1 MISSLYARLFKIFG
15 DRYTYDTGY
24 LEQMARIYPEKA
36 WRYFLSAPFSQ
47 HRRHAPETAYFA
59 AKLRSALLSGCGP
72 CVRLVLAMAKEA
84 NVAQSQL
91 RTILTND
98 TNEMHAETLLGYRY
112 ATAVHQQ
119 SSELPEI
126 IKDIEI
132 LYGLRGLWDM
142 ALAVA
147 FGQFYPVIKRG
158 LGVAVACEPPET
170 LVRELNDA

>member
-1 MISSLYARLFKIFG
+1 MISSLFVRLFRMFG
-15 DRYTYDTGY
+15 ARYGYDTAY
-24 LEQMARIYPEKA
+24 LEKMAQIYPEKA
-36 WRYFLSAPFSQ
+36 WRYLLSAPFSQ
-47 HRRHAPETAYFA
+47 HRRHAPDTAYFS

-72 CVRLVLAMAKEA
+72 CVRLVLEMAKEA
-84 NVAQSQL
+84 KVAPAQL
-91 RTILTND
+91 QAVLTNK
-98 TNEMHAETLLGYRY
+98 TNEMCAETLLGYRY
-112 ATAVHQQ
+112 STAIHHQTPDLQ
-119 SSELPEI
+119 EI

-132 LYGLRGLWDM
+132 LYGQRGLWDM